1 MTPRDGGGG
10 SGTGLQEISVSSI
23 DPNPN
28 QPRNLFD
35 EDSLAELSASIKAI
49 GLLQPILVRP
59 SSTPDRFELIAG
71 ERRWRAS
78 KRAGLS
84 TIPAIVR
91 VTDDVSSVEQ
101 ALVENLHRQDLTPLE
116 EAAAYQQLL
125 EDFSMTHEQVATKVG
140 KSRSAITNSLRLLTL
155 PPTIQQYLAEGR
167 LSAGHAKAIL
177 GTPDRALQETLA
189 RAAVDQSLTVRGLE
203 EAVRNAMNPGASSTT
218 VIPKPGLT
226 GTQSKS
232 GTAGKVSVIKE
243 PGLHELEDLLSEHLA
258 TPVTVTLS
266 GKHGKMVVEFADLE
280 DLERIYRLMTEGPDL
295 DE

>member
-1 MTPRDGGGG
+1 MTPRDGGGT
-10 SGTGLQEISVSSI
+10 GTGLQEISVSSI

-28 QPRNLFD
+28 QPRNHFD

-49 GLLQPILVRP
+49 GLLQPVLVRP

-125 EDFSMTHEQVATKVG
+125 EDFSMTHEQVAAKVG

-167 LSAGHAKAIL
+167 LSAGHAKALL
-177 GTPDRALQETLA
+177 GTPDRALQESLA
-189 RAAVDQSLTVRGLE
+189 RMAVEQTLTVRGLE
-203 EAVRNAMNPGASSTT
+203 EAVRNAVNPGTNSTT
-218 VIPKPGLT
+218 VIPKPGATGVKPKT
-226 GTQSKS
+226 GTP
-232 GTAGKVSVIKE
+232 GRVNLVKE
-243 PGLHELEDLLSEHLA
+243 PGLHELEELLSEHLA

>member
-1 MTPRDGGGG
+1 MPPRDGGG

-28 QPRNLFD
+28 QPRNHFD

-49 GLLQPILVRP
+49 GLLQPVLVRP

-125 EDFSMTHEQVATKVG
+125 EDFSMTHEQVAAKVG

-155 PPTIQQYLAEGR
+155 PPTIQQFLAEGR
-167 LSAGHAKAIL
+167 LSAGHAKALL
-177 GTPDRALQETLA
+177 GTPDRALQESLA

-203 EAVRNAMNPGASSTT
+203 EAVRNAVNPGASSTT
-218 VIPKPGLT
+218 VIPKPGATGVKPKT
-226 GTQSKS
+226 GTP
-232 GTAGKVSVIKE
+232 GRVNLVKE
-243 PGLHELEDLLSEHLA
+243 PGLHELEELLSEHLA

>member
-1 MTPRDGGGG
+1 MSTRDGGGT
-10 SGTGLQEISVSSI
+10 GTGLQEISVSSI

-28 QPRNLFD
+28 QPRNHFD

-49 GLLQPILVRP
+49 GLLQPVLVRP

-125 EDFSMTHEQVATKVG
+125 EDFSMTHEQVASKVG

-155 PPTIQQYLAEGR
+155 PPTIQQYIAEGR
-167 LSAGHAKAIL
+167 LSAGHAKALL
-177 GTPDRALQETLA
+177 GTPDRALQESLA
-189 RAAVDQSLTVRGLE
+189 RAAVEQSLTVRGLE
-203 EAVRNAMNPGASSTT
+203 EAVRNAVNPGANSTT
-218 VIPKPGLT
+218 ITPKPGAT
-226 GTQSKS
+226 GTKPKP
-232 GTAGKVSVIKE
+232 GTTNRTSLVKE

>member
-1 MTPRDGGGG
+1 MPPRDGGG

-28 QPRNLFD
+28 QPRNHFD

-49 GLLQPILVRP
+49 GLLQPVLVRP

-125 EDFSMTHEQVATKVG
+125 EDFTMTHEQVAAKVG

-167 LSAGHAKAIL
+167 LSAGHAKALL
-177 GTPDRALQETLA
+177 GTPDRALQESLA
-189 RAAVDQSLTVRGLE
+189 RVAVEQNLTVRGLE
-203 EAVRNAMNPGASSTT
+203 EAVRNAVNPGATSTT
-218 VIPKPGLT
+218 VAPKPGAT
-226 GTQSKS
+226 GVKPKTSTP
-232 GTAGKVSVIKE
+232 GRVNLVKE
-243 PGLHELEDLLSEHLA
+243 PGLHELEELLSEHLA

>member
-1 MTPRDGGGG
+1 MSTRDGGGT
-10 SGTGLQEISVSSI
+10 GTGLQEISVSSI

-28 QPRNLFD
+28 QPRNHFD

-49 GLLQPILVRP
+49 GLLQPVLVRP

-125 EDFSMTHEQVATKVG
+125 EDFSMTHEQVASKVG

-155 PPTIQQYLAEGR
+155 PPTIQQYIAEGR
-167 LSAGHAKAIL
+167 LSAGHAKALL
-177 GTPDRALQETLA
+177 GTPDRALQESLA
-189 RAAVDQSLTVRGLE
+189 RVAVEQSLTVRGLE
-203 EAVRNAMNPGASSTT
+203 EAVRNAVNPGANTT
-218 VIPKPGLT
+218 TITPKPGAI
-226 GTQSKS
+226 GTKPKP
-232 GTAGKVSVIKE
+232 GTTNRTSLVKE

>member
-1 MTPRDGGGG
+1 MSTRDGGGT
-10 SGTGLQEISVSSI
+10 GTGLQEISVSSI

-28 QPRNLFD
+28 QPRNHFD

-49 GLLQPILVRP
+49 GLLQPVLVRP

-125 EDFSMTHEQVATKVG
+125 EDFSMTHEQVASKVG

-167 LSAGHAKAIL
+167 LSAGHAKALL
-177 GTPDRALQETLA
+177 GTPDRALQESLA
-189 RAAVDQSLTVRGLE
+189 RAAVEQSLTVRGLE
-203 EAVRNAMNPGASSTT
+203 EAVRNAVNPGANSTT
-218 VIPKPGLT
+218 ITPKPGAT
-226 GTQSKS
+226 GTKPKP
-232 GTAGKVSVIKE
+232 GTTNRTSLVKE

>member
-1 MTPRDGGGG
+1 MPPRDGGG

-28 QPRNLFD
+28 QPRNHFD

-49 GLLQPILVRP
+49 GLLQPVLVRP

-125 EDFSMTHEQVATKVG
+125 EDFSMTHEQVAAKVG

-167 LSAGHAKAIL
+167 LSAGHAKALL
-177 GTPDRALQETLA
+177 GTPDRALQESLA
-189 RAAVDQSLTVRGLE
+189 RVAVEQSLTVRGLE
-203 EAVRNAMNPGASSTT
+203 EAVRNAVNPGANSTL
-218 VIPKPGLT
+218 VIPKPGATGVKPKT
-226 GTQSKS
+226 GTP
-232 GTAGKVSVIKE
+232 GRVNLVKE
-243 PGLHELEDLLSEHLA
+243 PGLHELEELLSEHLA

>member
-1 MTPRDGGGG
+1 MSTRDGGGT
-10 SGTGLQEISVSSI
+10 GTGLQEISVSSI

-28 QPRNLFD
+28 QPRNHFD

-49 GLLQPILVRP
+49 GLLQPVLVRP

-125 EDFSMTHEQVATKVG
+125 EDFSMTHEQVAAKVG

-167 LSAGHAKAIL
+167 LSAGHAKALL
-177 GTPDRALQETLA
+177 GTPDRALQESLA
-189 RAAVDQSLTVRGLE
+189 RMAVEQSLTVRGLE
-203 EAVRNAMNPGASSTT
+203 EAVRNAVNPGANSTA
-218 VIPKPGLT
+218 VIPKPGATGVKPKT
-226 GTQSKS
+226 GTPGQ
-232 GTAGKVSVIKE
+232 VNLVKE
-243 PGLHELEDLLSEHLA
+243 PGLHELEELLSEHLA

>member
-1 MTPRDGGGG
+1 MSTRDGVG

-28 QPRNLFD
+28 QPRNHFD

-49 GLLQPILVRP
+49 GLLQPVLVRP

-125 EDFSMTHEQVATKVG
+125 EDFSMTHEQVASKVG

-155 PPTIQQYLAEGR
+155 PPTIQQYIAEGR
-167 LSAGHAKAIL
+167 LSAGHAKALL
-177 GTPDRALQETLA
+177 GTPDRALQESLA
-189 RAAVDQSLTVRGLE
+189 RAAVEQSLTVRGLE
-203 EAVRNAMNPGASSTT
+203 EAVRNAVNPGANTT
-218 VIPKPGLT
+218 TITPKPGAI
-226 GTQSKS
+226 GTKPKP
-232 GTAGKVSVIKE
+232 GTTNRTSLVKE

>member
-1 MTPRDGGGG
+1 MPPRDGGG

-28 QPRNLFD
+28 QPRNHFD

-49 GLLQPILVRP
+49 GLLQPVLVRP

-125 EDFSMTHEQVATKVG
+125 EDFSMTHEQVAAKVG

-167 LSAGHAKAIL
+167 LSAGHAKALL
-177 GTPDRALQETLA
+177 GTPDRALQESLA
-189 RAAVDQSLTVRGLE
+189 RVAVDQSLTVRGLE
-203 EAVRNAMNPGASSTT
+203 EAVRNAVNPGAASTT
-218 VIPKPGLT
+218 VAPKPGTTGAKPKT
-226 GTQSKS
+226 GTP
-232 GTAGKVSVIKE
+232 GRVNLVKE
-243 PGLHELEDLLSEHLA
+243 PGLHELEELLSEHLA

>member
-1 MTPRDGGGG
+1 MSTRDGGGT
-10 SGTGLQEISVSSI
+10 GTGLKEISVSSI

-28 QPRNLFD
+28 QPRNHFD

-49 GLLQPILVRP
+49 GLLQPVLVRP

-125 EDFSMTHEQVATKVG
+125 EDFSMTHEQVAAKVG

-167 LSAGHAKAIL
+167 LSAGHAKALL
-177 GTPDRALQETLA
+177 GTPDRALQESLA
-189 RAAVDQSLTVRGLE
+189 RMAVEQSLTVRGLE
-203 EAVRNAMNPGASSTT
+203 EAVRNAVNPGANSTA
-218 VIPKPGLT
+218 VIPKPGATGVKPKT
-226 GTQSKS
+226 GTP
-232 GTAGKVSVIKE
+232 GRVNLVKE
-243 PGLHELEDLLSEHLA
+243 PGLHELEELLSEHLA

>member
-1 MTPRDGGGG
+1 MSTRDGGGT
-10 SGTGLQEISVSSI
+10 GTGLQEISVSSI

-28 QPRNLFD
+28 QPRNHFD

-49 GLLQPILVRP
+49 GLLQPVLVRP

-125 EDFSMTHEQVATKVG
+125 EDFSMTHEQVAAKVG

-167 LSAGHAKAIL
+167 LSAGHAKALL
-177 GTPDRALQETLA
+177 GTPDRALQESLA
-189 RAAVDQSLTVRGLE
+189 RMAVEQTLTVRGLE
-203 EAVRNAMNPGASSTT
+203 EAVRNAVNPGTNSTT
-218 VIPKPGLT
+218 VIPKPGATGVKPKT
-226 GTQSKS
+226 GTP
-232 GTAGKVSVIKE
+232 GRVNLVKE
-243 PGLHELEDLLSEHLA
+243 PGLHELEELLSEHLA

-295 DE
+295 DQ